1 MKYIFLEN
9 ESDRYTQRD
18 DIIQLV
24 KDNWDDY
31 GSKVSLILYYK
42 GEFLGSLRLLKIDS
56 TNVWES
62 LEKDQLVNKI
72 LDEELDNHYYSLAT
86 QEIYKKLYSLAN
98 SAEEVQDFLGKFRD
112 IAFNKKL
119 IGKKL
124 KEDISYKNAFLRGIN
139 EQYIENALEKATLNI
154 KTGSYTMKV
163 SYNTMSDYFTFKF
176 DPERRIP
183 ANLNVIIGNNGVG
196 KSRFL
201 RDVALAAAHREN
213 TIESE
218 FVQSD
223 KLPEVSLESSDD
235 SEFFPNNIV
244 YISLSPFDS
253 PSKEFE
259 EYINKLKDKNKA
271 DKTILNYF
279 ELLAI
284 ENRGQS
290 VANLWENLVELLD
303 RSVSSNISLRQRT
316 LNIIKDNFSWDRNF
330 AELIGLI
337 EYSLRVGNN
346 PEELRKNKESLR
358 SQFKKLSSGQKE
370 IIIILLVMVENIIE
384 NSLFIIDEPENFLH
398 PPYIAALV
406 KSISESLK
414 HVNGAGIMATHS
426 DVTVQGIPTSC
437 VYILDENQKLN
448 QLKGFQTY
456 GASLDDINENIFGL
470 DMEKNGFYKE
480 IRKFVSELEK
490 GDIREEY
497 QMIDGLFD
505 GEGLELGSAAKL
517 YLWVMLENIE
527 NGQEL
532 QKYLSEKEEKK

>member
-42 GEFLGSLRLLKIDS
+42 GKSLGSLRLLKIDS

-86 QEIYKKLYSLAN
+86 QEIYEKLYLLAN
-98 SAEEVQDFLGKFRD
+98 SEKVQDFLGKFRD

-119 IGKKL
+119 ISKKL
-124 KEDISYKNAFLRGIN
+124 KEDISYNNAFLRGIN
-139 EQYIENALEKATLNI
+139 EQYIENVLEKAASNI
-154 KTGSYTMKV
+154 KTGNYTMKV

-244 YISLSPFDS
+244 YISLSPFDT

-259 EYINKLKDKNKA
+259 EYINKLKDKNEA

-284 ENRGQS
+284 ENKGQS
-290 VANLWENLVELLD
+290 VANLWGNLVELLD

-316 LNIIKDNFSWDRNF
+316 LSIIKDNFSWDRNF

-414 HVNGAGIMATHS
+414 NVNGAGIMATHS
-426 DVTVQGIPTSC
+426 DVTIQGLPTSC

-490 GDIREEY
+490 VDIREEY

-505 GEGLELGSAAKL
+505 GEVLELGSAAKL

>member
-56 TNVWES
+56 TIVWES

-86 QEIYKKLYSLAN
+86 QEIYEKLYSLAN
-98 SAEEVQDFLGKFRD
+98 SEKVQDFLGKFRD

-124 KEDISYKNAFLRGIN
+124 KEDISYNNAFLRGIN
-139 EQYIENALEKATLNI
+139 EQYIENVLEKAASNI

-244 YISLSPFDS
+244 YISLSPFDT

-284 ENRGQS
+284 ENKGQS

-316 LNIIKDNFSWDRNF
+316 LSIIKDNFSWDRNF

-414 HVNGAGIMATHS
+414 NVNGAGIMATHS
-426 DVTVQGIPTSC
+426 DVTVQGLPTSC

-470 DMEKNGFYKE
+470 DMEKNGFYKA

-490 GDIREEY
+490 VDIREGY